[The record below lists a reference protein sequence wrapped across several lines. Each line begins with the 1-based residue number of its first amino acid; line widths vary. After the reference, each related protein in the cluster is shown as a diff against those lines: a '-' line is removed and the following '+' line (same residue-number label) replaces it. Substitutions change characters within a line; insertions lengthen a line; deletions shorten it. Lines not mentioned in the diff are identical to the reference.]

1 MQHAANVFWVHFYL
15 LLPVHVNFAV
25 RDAMFVQVLLFACS
39 ALMTILMKMDY
50 ANLVIFSVINVVQ
63 LLITAF
69 LAKLAIISQIKMAF
83 VCLAHHSVLIV
94 QVPSLV

>member
-1 MQHAANVFWVHFYL
+1 
-15 LLPVHVNFAV
+15 
-25 RDAMFVQVLLFACS
+25 MFVQALLFACS

-63 LLITAF
+63 LLITAC
-69 LAKLAIISQIKMAF
+69 LAKLVIISQIKMDF
-83 VCLAHHSVLIV
+83 VCLARHSALIV

>member
-1 MQHAANVFWVHFYL
+1 
-15 LLPVHVNFAV
+15 VNFAARGV
-25 RDAMFVQVLLFACS
+25 MFVQVLLFAFS

-63 LLITAF
+63 LLITAC
-69 LAKLAIISQIKMAF
+69 LAKSVIISQIKMDF
-83 VCLAHHSVLIV
+83 VCLVLHSVLIV

>member
-1 MQHAANVFWVHFYL
+1 
-15 LLPVHVNFAV
+15 
-25 RDAMFVQVLLFACS
+25 MFVQVLLFAFS

-63 LLITAF
+63 LLITAC
-69 LAKLAIISQIKMAF
+69 LAKSVIISQIKMDF
-83 VCLAHHSVLIV
+83 VCLVLHSVLIV